1 MELII
6 DFSSDLQNEKYDM
19 FIDTLY
25 ENNHLENYI
34 KKVLDLEEI
43 EADRPL
49 YLSLLL
55 TNNEN
60 IQVINREY
68 RDKDTPTDVIS
79 FAYHETEDF
88 NIGPYD
94 TLGDIIISLERV
106 EEQSSEYNHSFERE
120 FYYVLTH
127 GILHILGY
135 DHIEEEDKKIMR
147 EREEAIL
154 SSFGYTRDYK

>member
-1 MELII
+1 MELIV
-6 DFSSDLQNEKYDM
+6 DFSSDLTNEKYNK

-34 KKVLDLEEI
+34 KKVLELEEI
-43 EADRPL
+43 ESDRPL

-55 TNNEN
+55 TDNRN

-68 RDKDTPTDVIS
+68 RDKDAPTDVIS

-94 TLGDIIISLERV
+94 TLGYIII
-106 EEQSSEYNHSFERE
+106 
-120 FYYVLTH
+120 
-127 GILHILGY
+127 
-135 DHIEEEDKKIMR
+135 
-147 EREEAIL
+147 
-154 SSFGYTRDYK
+154 

>member
-1 MELII
+1 MELVL
-6 DFSSDLQNEKYDM
+6 DFSCELDNEKYNE
-19 FIDTLY
+19 FIDKLY
-25 ENNHLENYI
+25 EDSYLENYI
-34 KKVLDLEEI
+34 KKVLEI
-43 EADRPL
+43 EEVAAERPL
-49 YLSLLL
+49 YLSVLL
-55 TNNEN
+55 TDNKN

-68 RDKDTPTDVIS
+68 RDKDAPTDVIS

-106 EEQSSEYNHSFERE
+106 EEQASEYNHSFERE

-135 DHIEEEDKKIMR
+135 DHTDSVAAAAMFELQEE
-147 EREEAIL
+147 IL
-154 SSFGYTRDYK
+154 ASVNLVRK

>member
-1 MELII
+1 MELIV

-34 KKVLDLEEI
+34 KKVLELEKVES
-43 EADRPL
+43 DRPL

-55 TNNEN
+55 TDNEN

-68 RDKDTPTDVIS
+68 RDKDAPTDVIS

-106 EEQSSEYNHSFERE
+106 EEQASEFERE

-147 EREEAIL
+147 KREEAIL
-154 SSFGYTRDYK
+154 SSFGYTRDK

>member
-135 DHIEEEDKKIMR
+135 DHIEEEDKKVMR

-154 SSFGYTRDYK
+154 SSFGYTRDN